1 MITDK
6 EMEQRL
12 HVVFNGTLVD
22 CARIRAVVETEY
34 LTGIPYPKES
44 FIIILVRD
52 AILHAHVCLSALY
65 VCSRLPKF
73 APRISFSRREDV
85 PVALPQHF
93 SGEPIP
99 ILNYVTKKFYVPL
112 VVSICQ
118 EVPVKEHSS
127 DHEHQ
132 WSDEDSGVESE
143 LFQHSPPT
151 MSEFLDGCENTE
163 TPEEDEGESKEDV
176 LSPQSEAYFLAYS
189 SSATPPTVCHIP
201 VLCMADEEQLPVLMS
216 SLLYQR
222 RVWHINDPLLG
233 LEFSK
238 YETTIRLFVGWLEDN
253 QSSGHVLVSDCHRFD
268 ISRLIAD
275 VLVFSHAFTSG
286 K

>member
-1 MITDK
+1 ML
-6 EMEQRL
+6 MRPCL
-12 HVVFNGTLVD
+12 HCN
-22 CARIRAVVETEY
+22 
-34 LTGIPYPKES
+34 
-44 FIIILVRD
+44 
-52 AILHAHVCLSALY
+52 
-65 VCSRLPKF
+65 VCS
-73 APRISFSRREDV
+73 SFVELCATECLCREDV
-85 PVALPQHF
+85 PVALPRHF

-99 ILNYVTKKFYVPL
+99 ILNYMTKKFYVPL

-118 EVPVKEHSS
+118 EVPVEEHSS
-127 DHEHQ
+127 DLEHQ
-132 WSDEDSGVESE
+132 SSDEDSGVESE